1 MKVINIHQRQIDQ
14 PKSVIAA
21 LLPTLAT
28 KNDSMLATD
37 KWPAMTLD
45 QGLKVGSKGGHGPMG
60 YFVTAY
66 TPNDFLEFRFTK
78 PRGLDGF
85 HRFEIIDI
93 GNNKT
98 EIKHT
103 IDMKASGSGAWAWA
117 LAIRWLHDAYIED
130 AFDKIENQFV
140 AEKKTTSWSVWV
152 KFLRSFLKLIRRKS
166 TSH

>member
-1 MKVINIHQRQIDQ
+1 MKVINIHQRQINQ

-28 KNDSMLATD
+28 ENDRMLATD
-37 KWPAMTLD
+37 KWPAMKLD
-45 QGLKVGSKGGHGPMG
+45 RGLQVGSTGGHGPMG
-60 YFVTAY
+60 YSITAY
-66 TPNDFLEFRFTK
+66 KPNDFLEFRFTRPK
-78 PRGLDGF
+78 GIDGC

-103 IDMKASGSGAWAWA
+103 IDVRVSGSAVWKWA

-130 AFDKIENQFV
+130 AFDKIENQFA
-140 AEKKTTSWSVWV
+140 AEKKTPSWSVWV
-152 KFLRSFLKLIRRKS
+152 KMLRRLSKLRY
-166 TSH
+166 